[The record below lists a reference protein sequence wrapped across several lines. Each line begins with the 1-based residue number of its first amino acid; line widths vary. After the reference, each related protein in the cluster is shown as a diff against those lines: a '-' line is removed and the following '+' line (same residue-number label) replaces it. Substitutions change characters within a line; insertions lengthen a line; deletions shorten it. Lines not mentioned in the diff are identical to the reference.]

1 MRKNIKKEHACST
14 KQVFTFLTGF
24 VEECGRR
31 ITTSPRARAS
41 ACTQANLR
49 LTNSPCYGREQRDSK
64 RGVQIRWKKK
74 ILVSSS
80 LSLPP
85 SYFPLPLTTQ
95 RKPIIDNIFLKA
107 ARLILLILSLRIAP
121 PSSSP
126 PKSKHVRLF
135 LLSSLS
141 LLVKFE
147 HTMSKVRRRSCLI
160 LSGLSDEF
168 VNYEAYQSHHL
179 HNLRFCKQITGK
191 KNELLCRSFLKN

>member
-1 MRKNIKKEHACST
+1 MHTGELTSHKFSLLRERT
-14 KQVFTFLTGF
+14 KRFEERSADSVEEENFGFFFTF
-24 VEECGRR
+24 
-31 ITTSPRARAS
+31 SP
-41 ACTQANLR
+41 
-49 LTNSPCYGREQRDSK
+49 
-64 RGVQIRWKKK
+64 
-74 ILVSSS
+74 S
-80 LSLPP
+80 LLFPP
-85 SYFPLPLTTQ
+85 PLTTQ

-126 PKSKHVRLF
+126 PKSKQVRLF

-191 KNELLCRSFLKN
+191 KNELLCRSLLKN